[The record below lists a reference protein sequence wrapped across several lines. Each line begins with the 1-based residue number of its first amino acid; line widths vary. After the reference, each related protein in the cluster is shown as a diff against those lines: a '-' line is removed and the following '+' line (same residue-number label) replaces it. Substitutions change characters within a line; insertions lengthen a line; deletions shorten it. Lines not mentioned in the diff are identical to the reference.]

1 MKKSLNY
8 YAIYHFEK
16 NAYLKNS
23 ATTNEDEIGE
33 IGKKDEHTQVVYISK
48 DLHDFIK
55 AESKVTNND
64 WIDLSNYKPE
74 PIKLTFATLELNQ
87 EKLNERDKVW
97 KQLQKEIPE
106 FKNRENGDTFRFKP
120 WELISKEK
128 HTHFK
133 WSEELPWYSHKD
145 KTITNVILEEDDSDL
160 DITGIYLTHLNGH
173 NDIDGLTNHYEI
185 TRRQSKTDLYCLGV
199 SDNATQIKK
208 HIERCLHE
216 YQYGNSNT
224 HEYFFDG
231 EDLFDYMNEFK
242 DQPLEF
248 VILLTPIANHHD
260 LSSWGGWRWHKW
272 GEYIGK
278 HTPRYEYLD
287 HETGIDFV
295 FVWELYP
302 VMKNN

>member
-1 MKKSLNY
+1 MRKSLNY

-23 ATTNEDEIGE
+23 ATTNEDEIDTN
-33 IGKKDEHTQVVYISK
+33 DEHTQVVFISK

-55 AESKVTNND
+55 DESKVTTND
-64 WIDLSNYKPE
+64 WIDLSNYKPK
-74 PIKLTFATLELNQ
+74 PIKLPFATLELNQ
-87 EKLNERDKVW
+87 EKLEERDKVW
-97 KQLQKEIPE
+97 KKLQTENPR
-106 FKNRENGDTFRFKP
+106 FKNRENDDTLRFKP
-120 WELISKEK
+120 WKLISKEK

-133 WSEELPWYSHKD
+133 WYEGCPWYSHED
-145 KTITNVILEEDDSDL
+145 ESITNVILEEDDPNL

-173 NDIDGLTNHYEI
+173 HDIDGFTNHHEI
-185 TRRQSKTDLYCLGV
+185 TYRQSKTDLHCLGV

-208 HIERCLHE
+208 LIERCLYE

-231 EDLFDYMNEFK
+231 EDLVDYMNEFK

-248 VILLTPIANHHD
+248 VILLTPIVNHHD
-260 LSSWGGWRWHKW
+260 PSNWGGWRWHKW
-272 GEYIGK
+272 GEYIGQ
-278 HTPRYEYLD
+278 HTPACEYLD
-287 HETGIDFV
+287 HEIGIDFV

-302 VMKNN
+302 VMKNEEDK

>member
-1 MKKSLNY
+1 MRKSLNY

-23 ATTNEDEIGE
+23 ATTNENEIDTNE
-33 IGKKDEHTQVVYISK
+33 PYTQVVFISK

-55 AESKVTNND
+55 ETSKVTNND

-74 PIKLTFATLELNQ
+74 PIKLSFATLELNQ
-87 EKLNERDKVW
+87 EKLKGRDKIW
-97 KQLQKEIPE
+97 KQLQKEMVQ
-106 FKNRENGDTFRFKP
+106 FKNRENDDMSRFQP

-133 WSEELPWYSHKD
+133 WNEGFPWYSHED
-145 KTITNVILEEDDSDL
+145 ETITNVILEEDDPHL
-160 DITGIYLTHLNGH
+160 DITGIYLSHLNGH
-173 NDIDGLTNHYEI
+173 YDIDQLTNHHEI
-185 TRRQSKTDLYCLGV
+185 TFRQSKTDLHCLGV

-208 HIERCLHE
+208 HIERCLYE

-231 EDLFDYMNEFK
+231 EDLVDYINEFK

-248 VILLTPIANHHD
+248 VILLTPIVNHHD
-260 LSSWGGWRWHKW
+260 LDNWGGWRWHKW

-278 HTPRYEYLD
+278 HTPACEYLD
-287 HETGIDFV
+287 HEKGIDFV

-302 VMKNN
+302 VMRNEEDN